1 MMRRIAVVGDKLETG
16 GEVLPYSGPVFT
28 IGDAGHQVALIGGTA
43 WCEACKSTGVI
54 AKAGGP
60 RRIEFMGE
68 TGVDRDIVLC
78 KCSTPPKIVA
88 TLSGDSWCDDMAE
101 TMGVVTPEAARY
113 DVTNAGP
120 SGTAFPVIGRYDD
133 HFVLRNA
140 DGQVLTHTAYA
151 VQRNNGIFEYG
162 QTDGDGQTHLLA
174 STAAAENIS
183 VYLAG

>member
-1 MMRRIAVVGDKLETG
+1 MMRRIAVVGDQLETG
-16 GEVLPYSGPVFT
+16 GQVLPYSGPVFT

-60 RRIEFMGE
+60 RRIDFMGE
-68 TGVDRDIVLC
+68 TAADRDIVLC
-78 KCSTPPKIVA
+78 KCPTPPQIVA

-101 TMGVVTPEAARY
+101 TMGVATPTATRHGVT
-113 DVTNAGP
+113 DAGA
-120 SGTAFPVIGRYDD
+120 SCTASPVIGQYDD

-151 VQRNNGIFEYG
+151 VQRKSGIFEYG
-162 QTDGDGQTHLLA
+162 ETDDDGHTHLLA
-174 STAAAENIS
+174 STASAENVN